1 MKTDAAIRALAAL
14 AQASRLAVF
23 RRLVVAGP
31 PGLAAG
37 AIAEEV
43 GITPATLSFHLK
55 ELAHAGLVHS
65 RQEGRYIFY
74 SADFERM
81 TALVGFLTENCCE
94 ASGTD
99 CMPRSCSPAD
109 ATLKRRSHEALSRAR
124 RRR

>member
-1 MKTDAAIRALAAL
+1 MKTEAAIDALGAL

-37 AIAEEV
+37 AIAEEL
-43 GITPATLSFHLK
+43 GIAPATLSFHLK
-55 ELAHAGLVHS
+55 ELARAGLVQS
-65 RQEGRYIFY
+65 RQEGRFVFY

-81 TALVGFLTENCCE
+81 AALVGFLTENCCQ
-94 ASGTD
+94 ATGTACLPD
-99 CMPRSCSPAD
+99 ACANVAAPR
-109 ATLKRRSHEALSRAR
+109 RRSHEAVSRPR